1 MKTLDKIYEENDG
14 LFHDFESD
22 VNDIPNYLIYCCYRS
37 LACYYVKKYDEAAKW
52 INQLLNTVSLKRFP
66 YAHLEV
72 KLLLALQYCL
82 LDDYDLFHQLINS
95 IQRQIRLLGK
105 EKCEH
110 LLVFSKILKISQ
122 SDAKKNKQEKISVLA
137 EKLRSYEFL
146 SFMPTLLVPADEDF
160 IASLA

>member
-1 MKTLDKIYEENDG
+1 
-14 LFHDFESD
+14 
-22 VNDIPNYLIYCCYRS
+22 
-37 LACYYVKKYDEAAKW
+37 
-52 INQLLNTVSLKRFP
+52 
-66 YAHLEV
+66 
-72 KLLLALQYCL
+72 
-82 LDDYDLFHQLINS
+82 LINS

-122 SDAKKNKQEKISVLA
+122 SDAKKNKHEKISVLA

-160 IASLA
+160 VASLASN